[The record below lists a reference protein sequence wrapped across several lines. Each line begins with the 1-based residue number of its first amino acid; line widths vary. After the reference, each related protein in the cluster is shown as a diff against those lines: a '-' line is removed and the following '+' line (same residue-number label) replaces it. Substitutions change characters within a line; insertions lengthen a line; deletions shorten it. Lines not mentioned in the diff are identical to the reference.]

1 MKNVVLIG
9 DSIRLGYQGYVQ
21 ELLGPNVK
29 VFGPAENCRYSKFVL
44 WGMFSWMGEFG
55 YPKVDALHF
64 NAGIWD
70 LHRCTADGEI
80 FTEIGEYAENMRR
93 LGIQMQSYT
102 KNVIFANS
110 IPGNSALDDSFNTFN
125 PLINTDPGYMQVHLT
140 VGKEEWNSDIAR
152 YNAAATA
159 EMEKLGIPVND
170 LYSLIIADPEK
181 YICGDGVHPTDEGYR
196 MLAKQVAEKIEAM
209 L

>member
-80 FTEIGEYAENMRR
+80 FTEIGEYAELTDGEQNR
-93 LGIQMQSYT
+93 LFAMQEEI
-102 KNVIFANS
+102 NF
-110 IPGNSALDDSFNTFN
+110 
-125 PLINTDPGYMQVHLT
+125 LIENL
-140 VGKEEWNSDIAR
+140 K
-152 YNAAATA
+152 
-159 EMEKLGIPVND
+159 
-170 LYSLIIADPEK
+170 
-181 YICGDGVHPTDEGYR
+181 
-196 MLAKQVAEKIEAM
+196 
-209 L
+209 